1 MAGAAVVVGVPARVT
16 FDDAPRAV
24 DELWRALQGHEAAVL
39 DLAGCREF
47 DSSLIGV
54 LLELM
59 RRAGAAGARLSLRNP
74 SANLR
79 KLAGLYGIEEL
90 LLVDRD

>member
-1 MAGAAVVVGVPARVT
+1 MAGPQLVVEVPPRMV
-16 FDDAPRAV
+16 FDDAPQALE
-24 DELWRALQGHEAAVL
+24 ELWRALSGQQRAAL
-39 DLAGCREF
+39 DLGGCREF

-54 LLELM
+54 LLELE
-59 RRAGAAGARLSLRNP
+59 RRAAAAGATLSLRNP
-74 SANLR
+74 PANLR